1 MADYGIEHY
10 VDEDT
15 FYIRQPH
22 CSTSVR
28 VVKRDYKRVIVKPFW
43 DVEISADGG
52 HWQNVYTLADKDSAI
67 EACARLAEFIDREA
81 SKND

>member
-22 CSTSVR
+22 CSASVR
-28 VVKRDYKRVIVKPFW
+28 VIKRDYKRVIVKPFW
-43 DVEISADGG
+43 DVEISADGDN
-52 HWQNVYTLADKDSAI
+52 WRNAYTLPDKDSAI
-67 EACARLAEFIDREA
+67 EACARLAEFIDCEA